1 MNLNIRLI
9 TPEKVVLNSPAEE
22 TIVPSLTG
30 QLGILPNHAP
40 IVSALDIGVLRIR
53 YNEKWTVIILFG
65 GFLEVRNNEVIIVA
79 NEIEETSTVQKEQ
92 VKMKLAQAFENLGAA
107 NNQKERILASEE
119 LKKAS
124 ARVQAS
130 FYL

>member
-1 MNLNIRLI
+1 MDCNYIIRWI
-9 TPEKVVLNSPAEE
+9 
-22 TIVPSLTG
+22 
-30 QLGILPNHAP
+30 
-40 IVSALDIGVLRIR
+40 
-53 YNEKWTVIILFG
+53 
-65 GFLEVRNNEVIIVA
+65 LEVRDNEVIIVA
-79 NEIEETSTVQKEQ
+79 NEIEETSSVQKEQ
-92 VKMKLAQAFENLGAA
+92 VKIKLAQAFENLSAA